1 MHTSPHV
8 QSIRLGPK
16 RPRRTPILGSCCLL
30 LAATLGAHSVAA
42 RSDVNPVNP
51 DSALAELV
59 KIEQT
64 RERSTAT
71 LRREAIATLQQAAA
85 SGSAAAKLYEKA
97 TEGAGQPN
105 FSEWKKKNS
114 DLLRSRVFQ
123 EALQLRW
130 HYLALSLGRGEDNH
144 AARWAEPSL
153 RYAGELSRWMTEGNF
168 RRAPGPARD
177 ALKKPIVDDPFT
189 QWHQLA
195 PLLPAAR
202 AWEQSPGN
210 LAGILETNVRLPWRA
225 AADPRLDTSWQL
237 ELDTASALA
246 RASSSPSPE
255 NYENLAA
262 PSLRFR
268 RALDQAATGQPNR
281 AAADLLNLARRH
293 PSHPDFPQWAAA
305 LREMLGNKAPLPASP

>member
-1 MHTSPHV
+1 
-8 QSIRLGPK
+8 
-16 RPRRTPILGSCCLL
+16 
-30 LAATLGAHSVAA
+30 LAKLEH
-42 RSDVNPVNP
+42 
-51 DSALAELV
+51 
-59 KIEQT
+59 T
-64 RERSTAT
+64 RERSAAT
-71 LRREAIATLQQAAA
+71 LRREAIATLRQAAA
-85 SGSAAAKLYEKA
+85 SASAAAKLYENA
-97 TEGAGQPN
+97 TEGAGQPD
-105 FSEWKKKNS
+105 FSDWKRKNS

-130 HYLALSLGRGEDNH
+130 RYLALSLERGEDDD
-144 AARWAEPSL
+144 AARWADPSL
-153 RYAGELSRWMTEGNF
+153 RYAGELARWMTEGDF

-177 ALKKPIVDDPFT
+177 ALKKSISDDPFT
-189 QWHQLA
+189 QWRQLA

-202 AWEQSPGN
+202 TWEQSPGN

-237 ELDTASALA
+237 EMDTASALA
-246 RASSSPSPE
+246 RAGSSSSSE
-255 NYENLAA
+255 NFDNLAA

-305 LREMLGNKAPLPASP
+305 LREMLGNQAPLPASP